1 MDRNEVYWQNI
12 KIQKKEEEIKKWEEL
27 GKAIDLTKVKLHEI
41 EFPEAM
47 EQKEFKGAQWDF
59 SIEFDEESFEDEK
72 DEVVNAMTELLALGE
87 QFGNDLKM
95 SIQDAIGDVITSIAE
110 MFGELVATGAV
121 EGGLD
126 QLFMVFADFAKKLGS
141 LMIAFG
147 VASLAFSTNLKAAF
161 TNPANA
167 IALIAAG
174 AALVGIGSAIKS
186 LAKAGPGGT
195 STANINSPYEEF
207 RKDGQGNAI
216 LRGDTIQLATVRS
229 ISNNRAGN
237 LRYG

>member
-1 MDRNEVYWQNI
+1 
-12 KIQKKEEEIKKWEEL
+12 
-27 GKAIDLTKVKLHEI
+27 
-41 EFPEAM
+41 
-47 EQKEFKGAQWDF
+47 
-59 SIEFDEESFEDEK
+59 
-72 DEVVNAMTELLALGE
+72 
-87 QFGNDLKM
+87 
-95 SIQDAIGDVITSIAE
+95 
-110 MFGELVATGAV
+110 MFGELVATGSV

-195 STANINSPYEEF
+195 ANAGAGMSGEYT
-207 RKDGQGNAI
+207 KDATGKAI
-216 LRGDTIQLATVRS
+216 LRGDAIQLTTVRS
-229 ISNNRAGN
+229 GSNNRTGG